1 MSIVPEDIAPDD
13 DNELLMPEEV
23 SLNAAAVSEATP
35 SQVKNYESSSPVTR
49 PITDAEKE
57 KFEGVQIHVLPD
69 TAEKVDSIL
78 ENSGRMGEVDVAEKS
93 LSWYQG
99 LMSGFKAHPTNGI
112 FEDALSDPNAS
123 WQNALKHGKTTIN
136 IGRPNYSNKGRGDS
150 QMSSERLVLSVRSK
164 LGLGSPLQTP
174 MVGSGFYVMH
184 KPLADEEIIA
194 LWRDVLLETVKL
206 GRVTHG
212 LIFSNNQ
219 GIAARA
225 VARAFVASIV
235 ETTVSDLKEDDIY
248 DHLTINDLPT
258 ICTAVAGSVYPNG
271 FPLSRS
277 VFTQNTNMPKE
288 EVSQMIDV
296 RKSLWINGKMFNEE
310 QLNHLSHRIGRPM
323 TLKSIK
329 EYREHFKVDQQPVI
343 DIGNG
348 VRLHLHTPSLR
359 EYFDSC
365 EKWITEITTTV
376 QTALG
381 TNPVE
386 ADRLRYISQLAL
398 SSRLRQYAH
407 YVKAIE
413 EDGELYTTRENVD
426 KTLNGLSASPEASKM
441 MYKAISDY
449 INTTQVSII
458 ATTSVNEYEDKT
470 SGLKWPRLIPIDAL
484 SVFFQL
490 VEQRLRGIV
499 SRSLEG
505 TSD

>member
-1 MSIVPEDIAPDD
+1 MSIVPEDPAQSDED
-13 DNELLMPEEV
+13 SGLLMPEEP
-23 SLNAAAVSEATP
+23 LNGDAVVDVAP
-35 SQVKNYESSSPVTR
+35 SQVKNYETAVPLTR
-49 PITDAEKE
+49 PMTEEEAD
-57 KFEGVQIHVLPD
+57 KFEGVKVHVLPD
-69 TAEKVDSIL
+69 TAEKINAVL
-78 ENSGRMGEVDVAEKS
+78 EDSGRMGEIDVAEQS
-93 LSWYQG
+93 LNWYQG
-99 LMSGFKAHPTNGI
+99 LMAGFQAHPAHGI
-112 FEDALSDPNAS
+112 FEDALSDPNAK
-123 WQNALKHGKTTIN
+123 WTNALKHGKTTIN

-150 QMSSERLVLSVRSK
+150 AMSSERLVLSIRSK

-174 MVGSGFYVMH
+174 LLGSGFYVMH
-184 KPLADEEIIA
+184 KPIPDEQIIS
-194 LWRDVLLETVKL
+194 LWRDILLETVKL

-219 GIAARA
+219 GLAARA
-225 VARAFVASIV
+225 VVKAWVDSIV
-235 ETTVSDLKEDDIY
+235 ETTVSDMKDGDIY

-258 ICTAVAGSVYPNG
+258 ICLSVAASVYPNG

-277 VFTQNTNMPKE
+277 VFTQNTSMPKE

-296 RKSLWINGKMFNEE
+296 RKALFANSAMFNEE
-310 QLNHLSHRIGRPM
+310 QLTHMSHRIGRPM
-323 TLKSIK
+323 SLKSVK
-329 EYREHFKVDQQPVI
+329 EYRNHFKVDQQPVI
-343 DIGNG
+343 DIGDG
-348 VRLHLHTPSLR
+348 VKLHLHTPSLR

-365 EKWITEITTTV
+365 EKWTTEITTTV
-376 QTALG
+376 RNALG
-381 TNPVE
+381 TEPVE
-386 ADRLRYISQLAL
+386 ADRLRYISQLAQ

-426 KTLNGLSASPEASKM
+426 KTLAMLSSSPEASKR
-441 MYKAISDY
+441 MYGAISDY
-449 INTTQVSII
+449 INSTQVAII
-458 ATTSVNEYEDKT
+458 ATTSVNEYEDKL